1 MLPWTI
7 LEKKFPL
14 RTSSAVIKLQRIVSC
29 FWTRN
34 IPENLIKKKKT
45 LAHTTK
51 AYSCQRFRISRM
63 NCCFGLKDLQSS
75 HLKLE
80 FGLLIIQFYPHFLS
94 GTGCKKNNNN
104 NTYFPGLFTWGFYTP
119 FELHGKF
126 FRKYNHDN
134 TFTDKGVSFITSSA
148 PTCSNVRR
156 GTWSYH

>member
-1 MLPWTI
+1 MLPWTT

-14 RTSSAVIKLQRIVSC
+14 RTNSAVIKLQRTVSC
-29 FWTRN
+29 FWARN
-34 IPENLIKKKKT
+34 MPENLIKKKKT
-45 LAHTTK
+45 LAHTTE

-80 FGLLIIQFYPHFLS
+80 FGLLIMQFFPHFLS
-94 GTGCKKNNNN
+94 GTRCKKNNNN
-104 NTYFPGLFTWGFYTP
+104 YYFPGRFTCGFYPP

-126 FRKYNHDN
+126 FRKYNHNN
-134 TFTDKGVSFITSSA
+134 TFTEKAVSFITSSA

-156 GTWSYH
+156 SNWSYH